1 MSEPDE
7 TTRLDVALVERGLIR
22 SRSAA
27 QEAIR
32 AGRVSVDGRAVSKA
46 AMAVRASADL
56 AVESESPYVSRAAQ
70 KLVAAL
76 DAEAAEGRPVPVAG
90 ALALDVGAS
99 TGGFTEVLL
108 ERGASRVIAL
118 DVGHGQLDAH
128 LAVDARVTSLEGVN
142 ARSLTREQLAGLSGI
157 AEAPTIVVG
166 DLSFI
171 SLRLV
176 LPALV
181 EVAGTD
187 ADYVLLIKPQFE
199 VGRTGIREGIVRDAA
214 AREDAIMGVLWS
226 AADVG
231 LRASA
236 LLSSPILGGHGNH
249 EFLTVFRPGVGRDP
263 TQWRGRAADLARA
276 PVTGAATAAGPPPPE
291 GAP

>member
-1 MSEPDE
+1 MSD
-7 TTRLDVALVERGLIR
+7 TSDSTRLDVALVERGLIR
-22 SRSAA
+22 SRTAA
-27 QEAIR
+27 REAIL

-46 AMAVRASADL
+46 AMPVRASAVL
-56 AVESESPYVSRAAQ
+56 AVESDSPYVSRAAQ

-76 DAEAAEGRPVPVAG
+76 DAEAAEGRPISVAG

-108 ERGASRVIAL
+108 ERGAARVIAL
-118 DVGHGQLDAH
+118 DVGHGQLDVR
-128 LAVDARVTSLEGVN
+128 LALDARVTSLEGVN
-142 ARSLTREQLAGLSGI
+142 ARSLTREQLTSLTSI
-157 AEAPTIVVG
+157 AEEPTVVVG

-181 EVAGTD
+181 EVAGPD
-187 ADYVLLIKPQFE
+187 ADYVMLIKPQFE
-199 VGRTGIREGIVRDAA
+199 VGRTGIREGIVREPA
-214 AREDAIMGVLWS
+214 AREDAIMGVLWA

-231 LRASA
+231 LRAST

-249 EFLTVFRPGVGRDP
+249 EFLAVFRAGVGRDP
-263 TQWRGRAADLARA
+263 TEWRERAADLARA